1 MKWHLFER
9 RNGREGHRLAGTE
22 LFRDLGER
30 ELRVVEAFAHERQFL
45 PGEVVFDAGEDGQAL
60 YVVVSGRVA
69 VIADGAGD
77 KLLAELPS
85 GAFFGEMGL
94 LDGAPRSAQIRA
106 IEPTTLVVLPRTEFD
121 RLMAAHARIASC
133 ISLQL
138 ARHLGRRL
146 RTMLETG
153 PARGNP

>member
-1 MKWHLFER
+1 MKWHWLER
-9 RNGREGHRLAGTE
+9 GKGRAGHRLSGTA
-22 LFRDLGER
+22 LFSDLGER

-45 PGEVVFDAGEDGQAL
+45 PDEVVFDAGEDGQAL

-69 VIADGAGD
+69 VIAEGAGD
-77 KLLAELPS
+77 RPLAELVA
-85 GAFFGEMGL
+85 GEFFGEMGL

-106 IEPTTLVVLPRTEFD
+106 LEPTTLVVLPRTEFD
-121 RLMAAHARIASC
+121 RLMVSHARIASC

-146 RTMLETG
+146 RAMLEVA
-153 PARGNP
+153 PVREKP

>member
-1 MKWHLFER
+1 MMWQLLER
-9 RNGREGHRLAGTE
+9 GKGRNGHRLAGTE
-22 LFRDLGER
+22 LFCDLGER
-30 ELRVVEAFAHERQFL
+30 ELRIVEAFAHERQFL
-45 PGEVVFDAGEDGQAL
+45 PGEVVFDAGEEGQAL
-60 YVVVSGRVA
+60 YLVVSGRVA
-69 VIADGAGD
+69 IHAEGTGD
-77 KLLAELPS
+77 KPLAELAS

-94 LDGAPRSAQIRA
+94 LDGAPRSAQVRA
-106 IEPTTLVVLPRTEFD
+106 IESTTLVVLPRTDFD

-146 RTMLETG
+146 RTMLETA

>member
-1 MKWHLFER
+1 MMWQLLER
-9 RNGREGHRLAGTE
+9 GKGRNRHRLAGTE
-22 LFRDLGER
+22 LFCDLGER
-30 ELRVVEAFAHERQFL
+30 ELRIVEAFAHERQFL
-45 PGEVVFDAGEDGQAL
+45 PGEVVFDAGEEGQAL
-60 YVVVSGRVA
+60 YLVVSGRVA
-69 VIADGAGD
+69 IHAEGNGD
-77 KLLAELPS
+77 KPLAELAS

-94 LDGAPRSAQIRA
+94 LDGAPRSAQVRA
-106 IEPTTLVVLPRTEFD
+106 IESTTLVVLPRTDFD

-146 RTMLETG
+146 RTMLETA